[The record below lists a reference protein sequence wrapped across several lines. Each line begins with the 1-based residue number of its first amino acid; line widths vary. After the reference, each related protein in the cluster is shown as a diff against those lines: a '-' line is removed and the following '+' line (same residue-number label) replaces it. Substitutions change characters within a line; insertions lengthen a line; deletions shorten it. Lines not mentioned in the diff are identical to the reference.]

1 MLCERALWKTKLLKK
16 SPFTLINCIKLFIF
30 PSRSGLVERTMEE
43 KSEIKWKEC
52 AVETRFRFGSERRR
66 INGFLPSGVFF
77 FGMDV

>member
-43 KSEIKWKEC
+43 KERNQVERVRGGD
-52 AVETRFRFGSERRR
+52 AV
-66 INGFLPSGVFF
+66 
-77 FGMDV
+77 